1 MPDTPGGLTENL
13 IACIVALGG
22 DRPASKSL
30 DELYKAFALA
40 LVSGGP
46 GGGVQS
52 VVAGTNVTVDSTDPH
67 NPVVSSTGGGGGS
80 AAGFYTPVRLASV
93 GQEVTSTPP
102 SGANDVD
109 GVAVVTG
116 DRILLTQQ
124 TVQDDNG
131 IWIANTTDL
140 WARATDMEV
149 GTVILSGSIIPTA
162 DDGNENYNAIFILGN
177 STGRLV
183 TDTPVLASMVVS
195 FPGLSFSPNFRGP
208 TSFPPIPAFN
218 VNAPPEGI
226 AFGSPGFV
234 TADAATTLPAD
245 GSQPSVSCLIA
256 APPYWMDDSGHII
269 VDGIYLIGAQVSDN
283 AGFTTLHLFMSI
295 GNTSSEII
303 PIDALTAGLSPS
315 PAAPV
320 SVSVANLPFV
330 AAVQVAM
337 PTDAT
342 GTVDVTPFVWKLQ

>member
-22 DRPASKSL
+22 ARPASKSL

-124 TVQDDNG
+124 TEQDDNG
-131 IWIANTTDL
+131 IWIANTTDT

-149 GTVILSGSIIPTA
+149 GATILSGSIIPTA

-183 TDTPVLASMVVS
+183 TDTPMLASMVVS
-195 FPGLSFSPNFRGP
+195 FPGLSFSPNFRGA
-208 TSFPPIPAFN
+208 TSFPPIPTFN

-226 AFGSPGFV
+226 AFGSTGLVF
-234 TADAATTLPAD
+234 ADSATTLPAD
-245 GSQPSVSCLIA
+245 GSQPFVSCIVA
-256 APPYWMDDSGHII
+256 VPPYWMDDAGHII
-269 VDGIYLIGAQVSDN
+269 VDGIYLFGCSVEAN
-283 AGFTTLHLFMSI
+283 AGFTTQGLYMQVQ
-295 GNTSSEII
+295 SSTGTIV
-303 PIDALTAGLSPS
+303 PIDALTQGIVPN
-315 PAAPV
+315 PAAVV
-320 SVSVANLPFV
+320 SVSVANLPQDV
-330 AAVQVAM
+330 GVNILM